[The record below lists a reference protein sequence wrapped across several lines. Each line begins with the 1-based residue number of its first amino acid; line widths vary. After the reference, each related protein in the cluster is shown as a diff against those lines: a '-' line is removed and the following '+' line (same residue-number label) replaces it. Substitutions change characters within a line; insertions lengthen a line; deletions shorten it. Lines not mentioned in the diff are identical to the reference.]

1 MMMAT
6 IEQGATMA
14 AYLVLDSW
22 AGRERIPVEIV
33 GETPK
38 KYRVKLLADALLPSR
53 RHCSAGDVVL
63 VPRSAVRQ
71 DTGPTLPG
79 GIGVG

>member
-1 MMMAT
+1 
-6 IEQGATMA
+6 MA

-38 KYRVKLLADALLPSR
+38 RYRVRLLADALLPSR
-53 RHCSAGDVVL
+53 RHCAAGDVVL
-63 VPRSAVRQ
+63 VPRYAVRVDGDQ
-71 DTGPTLPG
+71 AAA
-79 GIGVG
+79 